1 MRAKIVRMLVGL
13 VMATAW
19 GSAIG
24 FGSGG
29 VVQAAAAEA
38 YPEQGQTSVKV
49 LELQQRLVAT
59 KSLKA
64 GYITGYYGSRTAAGV
79 KTFQQQASLKRTG
92 KVDASTWRALVK
104 RSGKVDLSA
113 VPGIDER
120 CQVKGRVLCVDKTR
134 DKLFYLTNSTVVQVM
149 DARFGCAGMTT
160 REGRFKVFRKS
171 RHHVSS
177 IYHTSMPYAMFFS
190 GGQAVHYSPDFA
202 KRGYAGCSHGCVN
215 IRDKAGIAWLFDQMK
230 IGDRVVVYKS

>member
-1 MRAKIVRMLVGL
+1 MRGKMVRMLLGFVL
-13 VMATAW
+13 ATAW
-19 GSAIG
+19 GSAVG

-29 VVQAAAAEA
+29 VVHASAAEA

-59 KSLKA
+59 KSLKVD
-64 GYITGYYGSRTAAGV
+64 YITGYYGSRTEAGV
-79 KTFQQQASLKRTG
+79 ETFQKSASLKRTG
-92 KVDASTWRALVK
+92 KVDARTWKALVK
-104 RSGKVDLSA
+104 RTGKVDLSA

-120 CQVKGRVLCVDKTR
+120 CQTKGRVLCVDKTR
-134 DKLFYLTNSTVVQVM
+134 DKLFYLKESTVVQVM
-149 DARFGCAGMTT
+149 DARFGCAGMRT

-190 GGQAVHYSPDFA
+190 GGQAVHYSADFA
-202 KRGYAGCSHGCVN
+202 KRGYAGCSHGCIN
-215 IRDKAGIAWLFDQMK
+215 LRDKTGIAWLFDQMK
-230 IGDRVVVYKS
+230 VGDRVVVYKS